1 MKVLRGII
9 AAMAAIGLA
18 GSLTALAQMID
29 TPAEFAVIMDHET
42 GQILYSKR
50 GDEPM
55 TPASM
60 TKMMTA
66 YVVFELI
73 ERGEISLTD
82 KFTVSEDAWR
92 RGGFPSGTST
102 MGLKPKDTPTVE
114 ELLHGVITMSG
125 NDACIVLAEGISGSE
140 PAFAARM
147 TQMAHDLG
155 LTSVNFV
162 NATGLEG
169 EGHVVSAIDLAKI
182 AKMTIDNYP
191 QYYGWYSL
199 PSYTWRD
206 YTQANRNPLLEVAG
220 ADGLKTGHLASSG
233 YGLTASAI
241 RDGVRRTIVINGLP
255 TMAARAQEAER
266 LMRVAM
272 QSFELKTIGPDTV
285 DLPDA
290 DVWLGEHRTV
300 PVSLAEPVKVVGHKA
315 AFAKAKAELVL
326 DKAVKAPV
334 RKGDVVGRFVV
345 TLEGQEPVSAPV
357 IAEADVKK
365 LGFVGMAIA
374 GIGTFM
380 KTGGDE

>member
-9 AAMAAIGLA
+9 SALAALGLA
-18 GSLTALAQMID
+18 GVSPAAAQLID
-29 TPAEFAVIMDHET
+29 TPAEYAVIMDHET

-50 GDEPM
+50 GDELM

-73 ERGEISLTD
+73 DRGEISLTD

-147 TQMAHDLG
+147 TEMAHELG
-155 LTSVNFV
+155 LNSVHFV

-169 EGHVVSAIDLAKI
+169 EGHVISPIDLAKL

-191 QYYGWYSL
+191 QYYPWYSL

-206 YTQANRNPLLEVAG
+206 YTQQNRNPLLEVAG
-220 ADGLKTGHLASSG
+220 ADGLKTGHLESSG
-233 YGLTASAI
+233 YGLTASAV

-266 LMRVAM
+266 LMRVAI
-272 QSFELKTIGPDTV
+272 QSFGLKTISPEAVT
-285 DLPDA
+285 LPEVE
-290 DVWLGEHRTV
+290 VWLGAQRTV
-300 PVSLAEPVKVVGHKA
+300 PVSLAEPVRVVGHKS
-315 AFAKAKAELVL
+315 AFTKAKAELVL
-326 DKAVKAPV
+326 DKAIKAPV
-334 RKGDVVGRFVV
+334 KKGDVVGQFVV
-345 TLEGQEPVSAPV
+345 TLEGQEPVSTPV

-365 LGFVGMAIA
+365 LGFVGMAIE
-374 GIGTFM
+374 GISTFM
-380 KTGGDE
+380 KGGDE